1 MTLKPIILALAIA
14 TLPCIVQAETSFS
27 DVYAAY
33 QSAVENSDA
42 AEQLKQAKL
51 AFELG
56 KAKFGESHINS
67 ANLAMNYANA
77 IKLPQNYDARTASD
91 STLPQT
97 SDLLEYVVEVYE
109 KEYGEESV
117 ELIEP
122 LLKLAH
128 SYQFGFKTESEIK
141 MAATRAV
148 GLAEE
153 SSPLFKA
160 WVMAEAAT
168 ALRQTARYKQRAK
181 KYLFDAYDLYVEHA
195 PENALER
202 NLAAFQ
208 VAKYEME
215 KRRYSKAEELLLNV
229 VEQFQVLDY
238 SNAVELAAHAFLVEL
253 YEKKGNREE
262 ATKHCLA
269 IGSMKPWKDSQ
280 EQEPIFRT
288 PPEFPVSAARRGKE
302 GLVKMQF
309 TVDEMGFVREPE
321 VIKSEGGKAYEKS
334 ALKTIK
340 NWRYAPKFENGKP
353 LAALNTVQ
361 FDFKLG
367 K

>member
-14 TLPCIVQAETSFS
+14 TLPCTVQAETSFS
-27 DVYAAY
+27 DAYTAY

-56 KAKFGESHINS
+56 KARFGESHINS

-77 IKLPQNYDARTASD
+77 IELPRNHDARTASD

-97 SDLLEYVVEVYE
+97 SDLMEYVVEVYE

-122 LLKLAH
+122 LLKLAG
-128 SYQFGFKTESEIK
+128 SYERGTNEELKAKS
-141 MAATRAV
+141 AV
-148 GLAEE
+148 VRSVKLAEKE
-153 SSPLFKA
+153 APLFKA
-160 WVMAEAAT
+160 NVMTEAARV
-168 ALRQTARYKQRAK
+168 LNGTARYNK
-181 KYLFDAYDLYVEHA
+181 KANSYLLDAYEIYVEHA
-195 PENALER
+195 PENSLER
-202 NLAAFQ
+202 NLVAFQ
-208 VAKYEME
+208 VAKYEMS
-215 KRRYSKAEELLLNV
+215 KRRFTKAEKLLLGV
-229 VEQFQVLDY
+229 VEQFQALDY
-238 SNAVELAAHAFLVEL
+238 SNTIELAAHAFLVEL

-288 PPEFPVSAARRGKE
+288 PPEFPMSALRRGKD
-302 GLVKMQF
+302 GLVQMQF
-309 TVDEMGFVREPE
+309 TVDEMGFVRDPE
-321 VIKSEGGKAYEKS
+321 VIKSEGGKAFEKS
-334 ALKTIK
+334 ALKTLQD
-340 NWRYAPKFENGKP
+340 WRFAPKFEDGKP
-353 LAALNTVQ
+353 VAAVTKVQ
-361 FDFKLG
+361 FDYQVK
-367 K
+367 